1 MNSIITFYTLI
12 SVILVSLISLIGLI
26 SISLSSMFGRKALM
40 FLISFAAGAMLG
52 NVFIHLLP
60 ELSAEGNLNFV
71 SSLYILGGIIF
82 FYILEKYIHWHHHHG
97 EGLEQ
102 EHATHPMAFL
112 NLFGD
117 GIHNLIDGMII
128 AGAYLIDIK
137 LGIATTIA
145 VLVHEIPQEIGDFGV
160 LIYSGLSKIK
170 AIVYNLLSALISVVG
185 AIIVLSFGASE
196 KITTLL
202 ISLAIGSFIYLSLAD
217 LLPETHK
224 EKENYISQLLVFL
237 LGIGVMFGLL
247 LIG

>member
-1 MNSIITFYTLI
+1 MNSIIIYTIL
-12 SVILVSLISLIGLI
+12 SVILVSLVSLVGLI

-52 NVFIHLLP
+52 DVFIHLLP
-60 ELSAEGNLNFV
+60 ELSEGGNFNFTT
-71 SSLYILGGIIF
+71 SIYILTSITF
-82 FYILEKYIHWHHHHG
+82 FYILEKYVHWHHHHG

-102 EHATHPMAFL
+102 EHATHPAAFL

-128 AGAYLIDIK
+128 AGAYLIDLK

-145 VLVHEIPQEIGDFGV
+145 VLIHEIPQEIGDFGV

-170 AIVYNLLSALISVVG
+170 AIVYNLLSALVSVIG
-185 AIIVLSFGASE
+185 AIIVLSFGTSE

-224 EKENYISQLLVFL
+224 EKGNYISQLLMFL